1 MGKKFLLILVSLFVF
16 AGSASAYSNPRWFT
30 LPVSVYLPK
39 SKQSDVVTDAFKEW
53 QLNSK
58 SAVRFM
64 FRNSANLA
72 SLSNIN
78 VSFVD
83 RLQGDKLYVVNPR
96 FRQFGRCR
104 TCANENF
111 FYQTDVVIA
120 LRDANGKLLTDKQ
133 LKAVALQAAGLAVGV
148 KFVENSNS
156 VMYKET
162 DFTKTSLSQDDIK
175 AVRDVYLP
183 VRK

>member
-1 MGKKFLLILVSLFVF
+1 MGKKFLLILASLFIF

-30 LPVSVYLPK
+30 LPVSVYMPK
-39 SKQSDVVTDAFKEW
+39 TEQSVIVTDAFKAW
-53 QLNSK
+53 QVNSK

-72 SLSNIN
+72 PLSNIN
-78 VSFVD
+78 VSFTEH
-83 RLQGDKLYVVNPR
+83 LQGDRLYVVNPR

-104 TCANENF
+104 SCANENF
-111 FYQTDVVIA
+111 FYQTDIIIA
-120 LRDANGKLLTDKQ
+120 LRDADGNLLTDKQ
-133 LKAVALQAAGLAVGV
+133 LKAVALQAAGRAVGV
-148 KFVENSNS
+148 NFVENKNS
-156 VMYKET
+156 VMYQDT
-162 DFTKTSLSQDDIK
+162 DFSNTSLTQEDIK